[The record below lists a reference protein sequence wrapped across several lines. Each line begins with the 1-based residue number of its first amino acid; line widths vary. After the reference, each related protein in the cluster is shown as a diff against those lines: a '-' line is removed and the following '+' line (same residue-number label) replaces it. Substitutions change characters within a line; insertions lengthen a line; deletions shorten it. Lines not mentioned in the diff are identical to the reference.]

1 MWEYLVQWKGYHPI
15 EVSWVNE
22 SYMEHAQEATK
33 NSIIDQ
39 QRSKRNVKCDENI
52 TFSLVGE
59 EIAQMYHVK
68 LQMK

>member
-1 MWEYLVQWKGYHPI
+1 
-15 EVSWVNE
+15 
-22 SYMEHAQEATK
+22 MEHAQEATK